1 MLFKKGR
8 IKFPDIKKEQ
18 ISFCSL
24 IYICHSFL
32 IGVLPSQLT
41 FFQGFNIKNE
51 VAFPILYCPQKV
63 RHKKSMLSTILSV
76 ITAYI
81 ILGINT
87 EEKRSAYN
95 TGR

>member
-32 IGVLPSQLT
+32 IGVLPSQST
-41 FFQGFNIKNE
+41 FFYGFNIKNE
-51 VAFPILYCPQKV
+51 V
-63 RHKKSMLSTILSV
+63 V
-76 ITAYI
+76 ITI
-81 ILGINT
+81 IFGVFFISF
-87 EEKRSAYN
+87 EVDFHRFSQ
-95 TGR
+95 GMRDVIH